1 MVNYEALK
9 ALHNILVEV
18 IDNYIYTY
26 YKIDHVT
33 KEIAENLIETR
44 LKLFPF
50 PQKGIIDLRNVQWAD
65 LAAMRVLST
74 DDAYKYYTATVVI
87 VNSKV
92 GRLLGN
98 IYYRLIDPP
107 YPTRLFSD
115 IEASLVWLSK
125 ITKEPIPKFNLIKHI
140 EEEFTL
146 NQN

>member
-1 MVNYEALK
+1 
-9 ALHNILVEV
+9 
-18 IDNYIYTY
+18 
-26 YKIDHVT
+26 
-33 KEIAENLIETR
+33 
-44 LKLFPF
+44 
-50 PQKGIIDLRNVQWAD
+50 
-65 LAAMRVLST
+65 MRVLST